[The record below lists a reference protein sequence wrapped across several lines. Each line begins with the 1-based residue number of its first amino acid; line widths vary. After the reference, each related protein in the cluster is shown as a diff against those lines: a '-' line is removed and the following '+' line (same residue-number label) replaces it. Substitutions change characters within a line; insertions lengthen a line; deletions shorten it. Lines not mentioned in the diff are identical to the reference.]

1 MFLMTGE
8 MQTLHPKG
16 TANVNTTPRW
26 VWGTTDYDARFAPP
40 GSSESKLIVLFSV
53 GSGRKTSQISLSKD

>member
-16 TANVNTTPRW
+16 TP
-26 VWGTTDYDARFAPP
+26 
-40 GSSESKLIVLFSV
+40 ILFFNKGKSWE
-53 GSGRKTSQISLSKD
+53 

>member
-16 TANVNTTPRW
+16 TPISFFILKGNHGNNKTFERR
-26 VWGTTDYDARFAPP
+26 RF
-40 GSSESKLIVLFSV
+40 
-53 GSGRKTSQISLSKD
+53 SGDSNSR

>member
-26 VWGTTDYDARFAPP
+26 VWGTTDYECALCASSIQRKQAHSFVFRRFWP
-40 GSSESKLIVLFSV
+40 
-53 GSGRKTSQISLSKD
+53 

>member
-1 MFLMTGE
+1 MFLMIAE

-26 VWGTTDYDARFAPP
+26 VWED
-40 GSSESKLIVLFSV
+40 S
-53 GSGRKTSQISLSKD
+53 

>member
-16 TANVNTTPRW
+16 TPILFFNKGNHGNNSVSYRLWAPR
-26 VWGTTDYDARFAPP
+26 VRSDFP
-40 GSSESKLIVLFSV
+40 L
-53 GSGRKTSQISLSKD
+53 GRLNEQNDR

>member
-16 TANVNTTPRW
+16 TCGGHFIITIDNMGKITWSAAAK
-26 VWGTTDYDARFAPP
+26 G
-40 GSSESKLIVLFSV
+40 
-53 GSGRKTSQISLSKD
+53 

>member
-16 TANVNTTPRW
+16 TAAVISPSPSTTW
-26 VWGTTDYDARFAPP
+26 A
-40 GSSESKLIVLFSV
+40 K
-53 GSGRKTSQISLSKD
+53 